1 MGQTA
6 LKHIHHDEVERD
18 EFVAGAVLSTDYLN
32 RYGEALMLIEMAVM
46 DASVIEDL
54 RNWKPVSYREHFT
67 GSELRCAV
75 GALHAYE
82 QLSKTQGAAFDNLCG
97 AMNRLVDTVII
108 VLTEIGTESDAM
120 MVVEVAATAFHNLLT
135 RATAFINSGGVTATA
150 HFDGDALQD
159 AVDQLMSF

>member
-6 LKHIHHDEVERD
+6 RQMIHLDEVERD

-46 DASVIEDL
+46 DPSVIEDL
-54 RNWKPVSYREHFT
+54 RQWKPVSYREHFT
-67 GSELRCAV
+67 GSELRCAA
-75 GALHAYE
+75 GALYAYS
-82 QLSKTQGAAFDNLCG
+82 QLSQTQGAAFDNLCA

-120 MVVEVAATAFHNLLT
+120 MVVEVAATAFHSLLA
-135 RATAFINSGGVTATA
+135 RATAFINSGGETAKA
-150 HFDGDALQD
+150 HFDSDALQD
-159 AVDQLMSF
+159 AVDQLMAF

>member
-1 MGQTA
+1 MGKATIQVNDQKT
-6 LKHIHHDEVERD
+6 VERD
-18 EFVAGAVLSTDYLN
+18 ELVAGAVLSTDYLN

-54 RNWKPVSYREHFT
+54 RAWKPVTYREHFT
-67 GSELRCAV
+67 GSELRCAE
-75 GALHAYE
+75 GALHAFDM
-82 QLSKTQGAAFDNLCG
+82 LSKTQSAAFDNLCG

-120 MVVEVAATAFHNLLT
+120 VVVEVAATAFRNLLA
-135 RATAFINSGGVTATA
+135 RATAFINSGGNTASA

-159 AVDQLMSF
+159 TVDQLMSF